1 MSLFSNHPSQADR
14 MFQDIY
20 ETYNKRVFAIVTGKI
35 KDRDDIL
42 DVMQNVFFHLWI
54 YRESIT
60 KENSESI
67 IIKTCKQEISNFI
80 SLQKKQPITQESAH
94 IKLSDDSDE
103 MLESALEK
111 EEQLNA
117 VQLSMELLPISR
129 KQILTLNKMEGIT
142 QEKIADQFGLSKKA
156 VEKQISKAVQ
166 FLRNRHKNS

>member
-1 MSLFSNHPSQADR
+1 MSLFSNHPSPADR
-14 MFQDIY
+14 MFQNIY
-20 ETYNKRVFAIVTGKI
+20 ETYKNRVFAVVASKI
-35 KDRDDIL
+35 RDRDDIL
-42 DVMQNVFFHLWI
+42 DIMQNVFFHLWI

-80 SLQKKQPITQESAH
+80 SLQKKQSIIQESAH

-103 MLESALEK
+103 MLEAALEK

-117 VQLSMELLPISR
+117 VQLSMELLPIPR

-166 FLRNRHKNS
+166 FLRNRHKKS